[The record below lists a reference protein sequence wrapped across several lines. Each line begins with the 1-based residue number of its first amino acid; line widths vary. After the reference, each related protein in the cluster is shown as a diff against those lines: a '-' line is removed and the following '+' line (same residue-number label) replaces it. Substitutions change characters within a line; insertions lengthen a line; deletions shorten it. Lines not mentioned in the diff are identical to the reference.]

1 MFNVRHWFTQSNSG
15 AGPAGLAL
23 ASTLVQAP
31 NSANRFRIN
40 VYEAASTF
48 VEIGAGILISGR
60 SFAIARALGFED
72 KFKEIDQQKDKS
84 DAGLCSSISDFSAN
98 SLSSLP
104 EFTIFVRRSDLGDQS
119 HEFYRISPGEL
130 LFVPSLLKPTDRFGR
145 SGRGAAFHR
154 AQFRSALAEHITSF
168 PQVEIHFNKRVTD
181 IIQSGNNASELHFTD
196 RTKAFADIVIGY
208 VFVVH

>member
-1 MFNVRHWFTQSNSG
+1 VAASEAFQNKKLQNEARSKRECGLQDPTQTVRLLDPPFILIYGCKRSYLHCHYVSRSSYVYYIGHWFTQSNSG

-84 DAGLCSSISDFSAN
+84 DAGLCNSISDLYAN
-98 SLSSLP
+98 SLSFLP

-130 LFVPSLLKPTDRFGR
+130 LFTP
-145 SGRGAAFHR
+145 
-154 AQFRSALAEHITSF
+154 
-168 PQVEIHFNKRVTD
+168 
-181 IIQSGNNASELHFTD
+181 FTV
-196 RTKAFADIVIGY
+196 RN
-208 VFVVH
+208 